1 MKLYLI
7 EQRLIK
13 IESELSEIKH
23 IVLIMN
29 QNLEKLSETID
40 NNLSKECRKMGEH
53 IDFVESIYENVKH
66 PLNFICKKVNHL
78 SGEEKSTI
86 KNSHHLVYKK

>member
-13 IESELSEIKH
+13 IESELSEIKQ

-40 NNLSKECRKMGEH
+40 NNLSK
-53 IDFVESIYENVKH
+53 D
-66 PLNFICKKVNHL
+66 L
-78 SGEEKSTI
+78 
-86 KNSHHLVYKK
+86 